1 MPYKHIAAHL
11 RKTELACRLHFHQ
24 MSYGAARRKR
34 TGSMSSTGSANYTP
48 ISAIRDSS
56 PEHTPFTNLSPV
68 ASPPSSPESTHSKPT
83 YISASPNQQQ
93 RPHIPILPKPVPSP
107 PHQYSGPPGDFNKSL
122 RLDTYNLSPKLHHYQ
137 APVNQHHSQAID
149 QNRLRTIYAAHR
161 ISFWSQ
167 IATEYGSSFSPS
179 QLEEAFLSAGPSLR
193 GTSPPTPGPSPQS
206 AGSSAAGL
214 TASFSAPALTALE
227 GKGGFSAI
235 NVPTP
240 ISLMNTSVS
249 APSPVER
256 CAVSALLTEEKDV
269 RAPRDSPR
277 TEGGHA

>member
-24 MSYGAARRKR
+24 MSYGAAARRKR
-34 TGSMSSTGSANYTP
+34 TGSMSSTGSAVHPAMST
-48 ISAIRDSS
+48 IRDSS
-56 PEHTPFTNLSPV
+56 PEHTPFTHLSPV
-68 ASPPSSPESTHSKPT
+68 ASPPSSPESTTSKPAS
-83 YISASPNQQQ
+83 YSSASPNQLQ
-93 RPHIPILPKPVPSP
+93 RPHVPILPKPVRSP
-107 PHQYSGPPGDFNKSL
+107 PNQYSGPADFSKSL

-137 APVNQHHSQAID
+137 TPASQHHPQAID
-149 QNRLRTIYAAHR
+149 QSRLRTLYAAHR
-161 ISFWSQ
+161 ITFWSQ
-167 IATEYGSSFSPS
+167 IAAEYGPGVSPS
-179 QLEEAFLSAGPSLR
+179 QLEEALLSAGPSLR

-206 AGSSAAGL
+206 TAASVACMN
-214 TASFSAPALTALE
+214 ASFSAPALTSIE

-240 ISLMNTSVS
+240 ISVMNTAVT
-249 APSPVER
+249 APSPTER

-277 TEGGHA
+277 MG